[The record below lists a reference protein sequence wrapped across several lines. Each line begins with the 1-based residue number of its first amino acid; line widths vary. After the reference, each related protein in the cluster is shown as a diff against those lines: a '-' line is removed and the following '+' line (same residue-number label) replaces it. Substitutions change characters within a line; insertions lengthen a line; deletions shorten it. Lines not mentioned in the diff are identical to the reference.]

1 MSHRFIRSLAGLS
14 VCAAV
19 LVGCAAGSTVE
30 KGSSAGPA
38 GTPAGTDRAVTIGLT
53 YIPNVQFAPFYVA
66 AQDRLFRWDGGG
78 GVSQQP
84 VNLRH
89 HGADEGLFNSL
100 LSHKEDYVVAF
111 ADEAVQAIS
120 AGMDLCVTGI
130 LYQKYPVEVIATKQ
144 SGITSWADLK
154 GKTVGVPGRFGS
166 SWFGFQAG
174 LQQAGLS
181 LDDVLVSEI
190 GYTQQT
196 QMATGKVDAVVGFSN
211 NDLVQFQLA
220 GLEVTEI
227 PLPSNLPL
235 VGAAVV
241 TTGERCKNDDSVNE
255 GVINGMAEA
264 INSIQQNP
272 EKAVEYT
279 KKYDQTLNTAASL
292 RAAQKV
298 NLATL
303 ELEQLPDYDPADP
316 GRAVAPD
323 PQEFMAM
330 IALLDEIG
338 ALDNQV
344 DLSSLDQA
352 GLEKIAR
359 PWQSLHAEATAAQ

>member
-1 MSHRFIRSLAGLS
+1 MSHRFIRSLAGLAVS
-14 VCAAV
+14 AAV
-19 LVGCAAGSTVE
+19 LAGCAASGAE
-30 KGSSAGPA
+30 KGSSAGSAGSPA
-38 GTPAGTDRAVTIGLT
+38 GADRAVTIGLT

-66 AQDRLFRWDGGG
+66 AQDQLFRWDNGGG
-78 GVSQQP
+78 EHPQP
-84 VNLRH
+84 VHLRH
-89 HGADEGLFNSL
+89 HGADEGLFNAL

-181 LDDVLVSEI
+181 LDDVKISEI

-227 PLPSNLPL
+227 PLPPNLPL

-241 TTGERCKNDDSVNE
+241 TTGERCENQDAANE
-255 GVINGMAEA
+255 GVINAMAQA
-264 INSIQQNP
+264 INSIQQDP
-272 EKAVEYT
+272 DKAVEYT

-292 RAAQKV
+292 QAAQKV

-303 ELEQLPDYDPADP
+303 ELEHLPNYDPADP
-316 GRAVAPD
+316 GRSAAPD
-323 PQEFMAM
+323 PQKFKAM
-330 IALLDEIG
+330 IALLGEVG
-338 ALDNQV
+338 ALDDKV

-352 GLEKIAR
+352 GLKKIVR
-359 PWQSLHAEATAAQ
+359 PWQSLYAKSSAAK

>member
-1 MSHRFIRSLAGLS
+1 MSHRFIRSLAGLVVS
-14 VCAAV
+14 AAV
-19 LVGCAAGSTVE
+19 LAGCAASGAE
-30 KGSSAGPA
+30 KGSSATSADSSA
-38 GTPAGTDRAVTIGLT
+38 GADRAVTIGLT

-66 AQDRLFRWDGGG
+66 AQDQLFRWDNGGG
-78 GVSQQP
+78 ERLQP
-84 VNLRH
+84 VHLRH
-89 HGADEGLFNSL
+89 HGADEGLFNAL

-181 LDDVLVSEI
+181 LEDVNISEI

-227 PLPSNLPL
+227 PLPPNLPL

-241 TTGERCKNDDSVNE
+241 TTGEQCENQDAATE
-255 GVINGMAEA
+255 GVINAMAQA
-264 INSIQQNP
+264 INSIQQDP

-292 RAAQKV
+292 QAAQKV

-303 ELEQLPDYDPADP
+303 ELEHLPNYDPADP
-316 GRAVAPD
+316 GRAAAPD
-323 PQEFMAM
+323 PQKFKAM
-330 IALLDEIG
+330 IALLGQVG
-338 ALDNQV
+338 ALDDKV

-359 PWQSLHAEATAAQ
+359 PWQSLHAKSSATK

>member
-1 MSHRFIRSLAGLS
+1 MSHRFIRSLAGLAVS
-14 VCAAV
+14 AAV
-19 LVGCAAGSTVE
+19 LAGCAASGAE
-30 KGSSAGPA
+30 KGSSAGSAGSPA
-38 GTPAGTDRAVTIGLT
+38 GADRAVTIGLT

-66 AQDRLFRWDGGG
+66 AQDQLFRWDNGGG
-78 GVSQQP
+78 ERPQP
-84 VNLRH
+84 VHLRH
-89 HGADEGLFNSL
+89 HGADEGLFNAL

-181 LDDVLVSEI
+181 LDDVKISEI

-220 GLEVTEI
+220 GLDVTEI
-227 PLPSNLPL
+227 PLPPNLPL

-241 TTGERCKNDDSVNE
+241 TTGEWCKNEDSVNE
-255 GVINGMAEA
+255 GVINAMAQA

-279 KKYDQTLNTAASL
+279 KKYDEMMNTAASL
-292 RAAQKV
+292 QAAQKV

-316 GRAVAPD
+316 GRSAAPD
-323 PQEFMAM
+323 PQKFKAM
-330 IALLDEIG
+330 IALLGEVG
-338 ALDNQV
+338 ALDDKV

-352 GLEKIAR
+352 GLKKIAR
-359 PWQSLHAEATAAQ
+359 PWQSLYAKSSAAK